1 MFFIEF
7 FRNRK
12 LKFKILLFFVI
23 ILVLPLA
30 FLMLLSLNRISQVAR
45 QDFNRNLKY
54 ATSLFRESL
63 EDQLDSLKIR
73 AKTVADFDFYA
84 LAGVGFSASST
95 VPMMQYE
102 LIRSGLDYIAVVQD
116 RSNIVLDQGIPPA
129 EALNKIIPA
138 MCHSQLNVNIYI
150 IGEEPWIFSAAM
162 ITKFKSEQPQHVLFA
177 QKLPRDFADKLKRL
191 TGAEFTLLYAGKRI
205 LTSQMD
211 DYGRRKSGKS
221 PDNPDIN
228 SGQTDIMGKSYYFV
242 REEALKGRISE
253 SIRLEIALPDSEYNI
268 LGRTM
273 RRDFVIFGLLGLT
286 LAFVTGTVL
295 SWHIAA
301 PINSLAESTSK
312 VAGGELAGAVLPDIN
327 RKDEIGILA
336 HNFREMVA
344 SIKVEKDLKELRMR
358 ELNTLFEISNAVNLF
373 TDSEDLLKFVLTH
386 AIEVAEAERGS
397 IMLLDD
403 QTDELVVKVASGG
416 RYRAFTSTPVKLG
429 VGICGKV
436 ALEGCGAICNDGF
449 KDPRFKNFGSLMP
462 VEDIKSL
469 VCAPL
474 KFKEGTIG
482 VLNIVNR
489 RNGGAFNDSDLS
501 LLNLIASQAA
511 VTIENNKL
519 YELSITDGMTRLFV
533 HRYFQAR
540 LAEELLRARRY
551 GLTLSL
557 IMMDIDNFKKFN
569 DTYGHQVGDQV
580 IQKVAQTI
588 KETVRTGI
596 DIPCR
601 YGGEEMSVILPET
614 RAEEALHTAERLR
627 EKISALSI
635 SHPSGELKITVSIGV
650 ASYPMHAHDR
660 EALIKVADRALYISK
675 GAGKN
680 CSTLASDINVV

>member
-1 MFFIEF
+1 MFFIDIIRD
-7 FRNRK
+7 RN
-12 LKFKILLFFVI
+12 LKFKILLLFAVV
-23 ILVLPLA
+23 LVLPLSI
-30 FLMLLSLNRISQVAR
+30 LMLLSLNRISEVAQ
-45 QDFNRNLKY
+45 QDFSRNLNY

-84 LAGVGFSASST
+84 LAGSGFTASST
-95 VPMMQYE
+95 IPVMQYE
-102 LIRSGLDYIAVVQD
+102 LIRSGLDYIAIIQN
-116 RSNIVLDQGIPPA
+116 RNQITHDQGIPPA
-129 EALNKIIPA
+129 EALDKIIPA

-150 IGEEPWIFSAAM
+150 IADEPWIFSAAM
-162 ITKFKSEQPQHVLFA
+162 ITKFRSEETQHVFFA

-191 TGAEFTLLYAGKRI
+191 TGAEYALLYAGKRI

-211 DYGRRKSGKS
+211 DYGRRKTGKS
-221 PDNPDIN
+221 PDDPDIN
-228 SGQTDIMGKSYYFV
+228 RGQTNILGKSYVFV

-268 LGRTM
+268 LGITL
-273 RRDFVIFGLLGLT
+273 RRDFIIFGLLGLA
-286 LAFVTGTVL
+286 LALITGTIL
-295 SWHIAA
+295 SWHIAV
-301 PINSLAESTSK
+301 PINALAAVTSK
-312 VAGGELAGAVLPDIN
+312 VAEGVLTDAILPNIH
-327 RKDEIGILA
+327 RKDEVGVLA
-336 HNFREMVA
+336 NNFREMVA
-344 SIKVEKDLKELRMR
+344 GIKTEKELKELRMK

-373 TDSEDLLKFVLTH
+373 TDSEELLKFVLTH
-386 AIEVAEAERGS
+386 AIEVTEAERGS

-403 QTDELVVKVASGG
+403 QTDELIVKVASGG
-416 RYRAFTSTPVKLG
+416 RYRVISSTPVKLG
-429 VGICGKV
+429 QGICGKV
-436 ALEGCGAICNDGF
+436 AKEGVGTICNDGF
-449 KDPRFKNFGSLMP
+449 KDPRFKNFGSLLP

-469 VCAPL
+469 ICSPL

-489 RNGGAFNDSDLS
+489 RNGCEFNNNDLA

-551 GLTLSL
+551 GLTLSM

-588 KETVRTGI
+588 KDTVRTGI

-614 RAEEALHTAERLR
+614 RAEEALQTAERLR
-627 EKISALSI
+627 EGIWALSI
-635 SHPSGELKITVSIGV
+635 PHPSGDLKITVSIGV
-650 ASYPMHAHDR
+650 ATYPIHAHDR
-660 EALIKVADRALYISK
+660 EALIQAADRALYVSK

-680 CSTLASDINVV
+680 RSTLASEASSV